1 MVTKNI
7 NQSIDRS
14 PKHTKK
20 SKNNKKKIVE
30 ENKLNPKT
38 NWNLNDNDGYGYG
51 DGNGDY
57 GEEKTTKTST

>member
-14 PKHTKK
+14 PKHKKNLKITTKT
-20 SKNNKKKIVE
+20 VE